1 MTPNP
6 NPATISRLL
15 TPRPSTATLDR
26 TRNNDMIPGPQFEKL
41 LTDLL
46 SDIVTEFI
54 FHPADLEISS
64 RRFRQIIGIQWRGNR
79 ADTSRMIG
87 EGAATYHQLKQ
98 LLRLIGE
105 QHGYDVDLARVGE
118 PARGQPERYPGFAAR
133 ADWPRARLLAILER
147 VTKAATRDGN
157 CVIEDA
163 PMGDDTTAVVIK
175 IDYDETLQTETVLRD
190 SLKHLAKAMFSAN
203 GRLVKL
209 QVERTL
215 ESEVQP
221 ETAAGRFA
229 K

>member
-1 MTPNP
+1 
-6 NPATISRLL
+6 
-15 TPRPSTATLDR
+15 
-26 TRNNDMIPGPQFEKL
+26 MIPGPQFEKL

-46 SDIVTEFI
+46 RDIVTEFI
-54 FHPADLEISS
+54 FHPADLEISCRS
-64 RRFRQIIGIQWRGNR
+64 FKQIVSLQWRGNR

-87 EGAATYHQLKQ
+87 EGGATYHQLKS
-98 LLRLIGE
+98 LLRLVGE
-105 QHGYDVDLARVGE
+105 HHGYDVELARVGE
-118 PARGQPERYPGFAAR
+118 PAKGLPERYPGFAAR
-133 ADWPRARLLAILER
+133 ADWPRTRLLAILER
-147 VTKAATRDGN
+147 MAKAGTRDGN
-157 CVIEDA
+157 CVVEDA
-163 PMGDDTTAVVIK
+163 PIGDDMTAVVIK
-175 IDYDETLQTETVLRD
+175 IDCDETLHTETTLRD